1 MTVTNANNAKLA
13 ACIASARPGFGGI
26 VYTKKGK
33 VRGGVLYENDTVHD
47 VFCHSFHYAGDK
59 GLKARDFDALAGIT
73 DKEILD
79 QIAAEGLH
87 GWSGRG
93 RNATPVEVTKEH
105 VAHARAKIEASC
117 LKSATG
123 RNSATTDDVYVPLV
137 VNGKPVRGARV
148 YVCSGKET
156 CRCSGCN
163 PSDKRAPVPGTIY
176 LRGLLESRNPLVD
189 APNGKAPAP
198 KSNPVTVAR
207 RLFEK
212 RLPSR
217 RYVTYALTPGT
228 DFFLAIDGTH
238 VTKAVAA

>member
-1 MTVTNANNAKLA
+1 MTVTNANSAALA
-13 ACIASARPGFGGI
+13 LVVASARPGFGGI
-26 VYTKKGK
+26 IYTKKGK
-33 VRGGVLYENDTVHD
+33 VRGGVLYGDDTVHD
-47 VFCHSFHYAGDK
+47 VFCHSFFYAGDK

-79 QIAAEGLH
+79 EIAAKGLH
-87 GWSGRG
+87 GWNGRG
-93 RNATPVEVTKEH
+93 RNATPAEITKEH

-123 RNSATTDDVYVPLV
+123 RNSATTDDVFVPLV
-137 VNGKPVRGARV
+137 VNGKKIRGARV

-156 CRCSGCN
+156 CRCSECN
-163 PSDKRAPVPGTIY
+163 PSDERAPVPGTIY
-176 LRGLLESRNPLVD
+176 LRGLLESRNPITP
-189 APNGKAPAP
+189 AANGKAPEP

-207 RLFEK
+207 RCFER

-228 DFFLAIDGTH
+228 DFILAIDGTH
-238 VTKAVAA
+238 VAKAVAA